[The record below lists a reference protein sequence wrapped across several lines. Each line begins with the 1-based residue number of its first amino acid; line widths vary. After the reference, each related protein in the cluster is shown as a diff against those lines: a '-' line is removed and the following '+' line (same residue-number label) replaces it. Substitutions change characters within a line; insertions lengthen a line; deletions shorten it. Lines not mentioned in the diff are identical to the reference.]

1 MPDGQTHQ
9 SQSLISILLANEK
22 RVLQIEDMVKFAFLS
37 ALLLAVALSCST
49 FDQNEGFETRA
60 QKIDR
65 SLICPVCPSETIDQ
79 SQVKL
84 ASQMRGIVRE
94 KLADG
99 WSEAEVLDFFVDRY
113 GERVLAAPP
122 KSGFSLVAWF
132 APPFI
137 IVCGLILLVYLVRSM
152 ISLGRRRVGPGYS
165 DEGTI
170 PAAIVP
176 YLEQLDEQRP
186 VTSQWDNERNTK

>member
-1 MPDGQTHQ
+1 M
-9 SQSLISILLANEK
+9 
-22 RVLQIEDMVKFAFLS
+22 LQIEDMVRFAFLS
-37 ALLLAVALSCST
+37 GLLLAVTLSCST
-49 FDQNEGFETRA
+49 LEQNEGLEERA
-60 QKIDR
+60 QTIDR

-99 WSEAEVLDFFVDRY
+99 WTETEVLDFFVDRY

-137 IVCGLILLVYLVRSM
+137 IVCGLILLVYLVRNM
-152 ISLGRRRVGPGYS
+152 ISLGRQRVGPGYS
-165 DEGTI
+165 DEDVI
-170 PAAIVP
+170 PEAIVP
-176 YLEQLDEQRP
+176 YLEQLDEQGS
-186 VTSQWDNERNTK
+186 VTSQGNDEGNNQVSQCSDVANEHRGTT